1 MMIYAGNDMLQKKVG
16 LNKAGM
22 ALTSAGS
29 RDEKQVL
36 RTVEAKEEFNMT
48 MMMNKKAKIVLAI
61 LVMLACLWGRSG
73 GGPVAEASFKV
84 PVSATVQEGISRTII
99 RNEEVKLVNSAEAQE
114 MLPHLIAQQKRIMDY
129 NGLELSEQPF
139 QRANDYKTKV
149 HPAELAVSSEWSGL
163 SVGAGH
169 IFIDF
174 PTLRNRGF
182 ADRRNLNHYDLAY
195 VQQLLAHEITHS
207 ITGAS
212 LPKMGLFIA
221 LRSGHESRKEEIK
234 AERGSVKL
242 LENVPE
248 GGWGSYTVSVH
259 RVNYSEDK
267 YQRAANYVLEDFEKA
282 TQGRIRFNRFGKKHQ
297 EGRTAYYVA
306 GDGLEYRI
314 EGGYCMSNRHNNRYD
329 ATYYLS
335 GQIAECIAAGAFR
348 PENLRVFSQAEMP
361 SECRFAGDCMLVCMS
376 DKLPHGWKAL
386 ASLYDI
392 SKSAAQDEL
401 NELRQSFARSP
412 RLSRT
417 DGYDGWLQKVGNGN
431 LSYQGSR
438 YLLAEV
444 VALACDNVSRKK

>member
-1 MMIYAGNDMLQKKVG
+1 
-16 LNKAGM
+16 
-22 ALTSAGS
+22 
-29 RDEKQVL
+29 
-36 RTVEAKEEFNMT
+36 MT
-48 MMMNKKAKIVLAI
+48 MMMNKKAKIALAT
-61 LVMLACLWGRSG
+61 LVVSACLWGQG
-73 GGPVAEASFKV
+73 GGESVAEASFKV
-84 PVSATVQEGISRTII
+84 PVPAGAQEKLSDYLAKGVKPATEVDVQELRP
-99 RNEEVKLVNSAEAQE
+99 R
-114 MLPHLIAQQKRIMDY
+114 LIAQQKRVMDY
-129 NGLELSEQPF
+129 NGLELSEQPL
-139 QRANDYKTKV
+139 QHTNDYKTKV
-149 HPAELAVSSEWSGL
+149 RPAELAISSEWAGL
-163 SVGAGH
+163 SVGAGR
-169 IFIDF
+169 IFIDA
-174 PTLRNRGF
+174 PTLRRQGL
-182 ADRRNLNHYDLAY
+182 ADSRNLNHYNLAR
-195 VQQLLAHEITHS
+195 VQQLLAHEMTHS

-221 LRSGHESRKEEIK
+221 FRSGHESRKEEIK

-248 GGWGSYTVSVH
+248 GGWGSYMVSVYH
-259 RVNYSEDK
+259 KNYSMDK

-306 GDGLEYRI
+306 GDGMEYRI
-314 EGGYCMSNRHNNRYD
+314 EGGYRRDANHERDD

-361 SECRFAGDCMLVCMS
+361 RECKFAGDCMLVCMS

-386 ASLYDI
+386 VSLYDI
-392 SKSAAQDEL
+392 SKSEAQNQL

-412 RLSRT
+412 RLSKT
-417 DGYDGWLQKVGNGN
+417 DGYDGWLQKIGNGN

-444 VALACDNVSRKK
+444 MALAYDNVSRKK